1 MAETHEVALDAGADQ
16 APLSESWIERSTANT
31 GRVLVKASWTAMC
44 GNALI
49 NAATLSRDDD
59 EKQKEFDTKPLSAKA
74 RNSPAILTSS
84 TRLE

>member
-1 MAETHEVALDAGADQ
+1 MAENHDVALDAGADH
-16 APLSESWIERSTANT
+16 APLSESWIELSTANT
-31 GRVLVKASWTAMC
+31 GRILVKASWMAMC

-49 NAATLSRDDD
+49 NDATLSRDDD

-74 RNSPAILTSS
+74 RNIPAILTNS

>member
-1 MAETHEVALDAGADQ
+1 M
-16 APLSESWIERSTANT
+16 
-31 GRVLVKASWTAMC
+31 AMC

-74 RNSPAILTSS
+74 RNIPAILTSS